1 MRPRHAVLLTEHAA
15 KHAHPERASRAEGS
29 LLAASLPIP
38 ALPTQLLSRQHS
50 VRKFFRCNTYVF
62 PRICCKQK
70 TYGRAK
76 SFRCNTYKK
85 HGGGGPILP
94 VLELTP
100 RQSPLHSSPLFS
112 RTYALPILQLLSFH
126 THACNGGVCPPHH
139 PGGPLFHNDQL
150 PAQLRFSASHES
162 PVTSH
167 RFSSPCPQLHRR
179 PHPPACIYSLCYPAL
194 SAFGGSPIPP
204 ASEVVMNKTLK
215 IVLIVVG
222 VLVVVVL
229 VAPFLIPVNQ
239 FRPTIEEKASAA
251 LGRKVELGNLSLS
264 LLSGSLSADNISI
277 GDDPKFSSSPFLTA
291 KSLNVGVEVMP
302 LIFSKTLNVT
312 GVTIASPQVTLLRNA
327 AGQWNYSSLGAS
339 AAKSKQAH
347 PEKSAGAANA
357 NAAADVSIK
366 KLTLNDGSIIVGS
379 TNSQKR
385 STYDHVDVTASD
397 VSITSKFPVTVTADL
412 PSGGKFK
419 LDGVV
424 GPIDQADT
432 ALTPLSAKL
441 NVTSLN
447 LASTGFLDPSLGLGG
462 LLDLD
467 GTLES
472 KGGEAETKGNAK
484 LSKALLIAGG
494 SPAGV
499 PLTVDFNTIYNLRKN
514 AGVLHPSTL
523 KIGSA
528 AARLNGTYQSAGEAT
543 VVNIKL
549 EGKDMPA
556 KDLEAFLPA
565 LGIHLP
571 KGASLQGGTLNTD
584 LNITGPTNKLVT
596 NGTVGVFGTKL
607 AGFDLGSKMSSIAS
621 LAGIQSGKDLDI
633 EKLTTNLHMAPDGLR
648 AENFLAVLPT
658 VGNLTGAGTVDSKND
673 LDFKM
678 LATLSKA
685 ASSMAGPA
693 GAAANSAAGALGGL
707 LGSVTG
713 GGSGAGGCTSSSGGL
728 KVPFQIHGTTS
739 DPKFIPDVG
748 GLAAG
753 MLKSQLGCVSSAAA
767 GATTAKG
774 PAQAQN
780 PAEAISALGGLF
792 KKKKP

>member
-1 MRPRHAVLLTEHAA
+1 
-15 KHAHPERASRAEGS
+15 
-29 LLAASLPIP
+29 
-38 ALPTQLLSRQHS
+38 
-50 VRKFFRCNTYVF
+50 
-62 PRICCKQK
+62 
-70 TYGRAK
+70 
-76 SFRCNTYKK
+76 
-85 HGGGGPILP
+85 
-94 VLELTP
+94 
-100 RQSPLHSSPLFS
+100 
-112 RTYALPILQLLSFH
+112 
-126 THACNGGVCPPHH
+126 
-139 PGGPLFHNDQL
+139 
-150 PAQLRFSASHES
+150 
-162 PVTSH
+162 
-167 RFSSPCPQLHRR
+167 
-179 PHPPACIYSLCYPAL
+179 
-194 SAFGGSPIPP
+194 
-204 ASEVVMNKTLK
+204 MNKTLK
-215 IVLIVVG
+215 IVLVVVG
-222 VLVVVVL
+222 VLIVLVL

-239 FRPTIEEKASAA
+239 FRPTIEEKASAV

-264 LLSGSLSADNISI
+264 LFSGSLSADNVSI

-291 KSLNVGVEVMP
+291 KSLKVGVEMMP

-312 GVTIASPQVTLLRNA
+312 GVTIDSPQVTLLHNG
-327 AGQWNYSSLGAS
+327 AGLWNYSSLGGP
-339 AAKSKQAH
+339 AAKS
-347 PEKSAGAANA
+347 SSSSNS
-357 NAAADVSIK
+357 AADLSIK
-366 KLTLNDGSIIVGS
+366 KFELKNGSIIIGT

-419 LDGVV
+419 LDGTV

-499 PLTVDFNTIYNLRKN
+499 PLTVDFNTKYNLRKN

-584 LNITGPTNKLVT
+584 LTITGPTNRLVT